1 MNFIDANSNRQI
13 EKHTHI
19 FRRSLVRLLSVS
31 ILTLGLWAIACNFGT
46 TGPEQTAR
54 AGKESNMENL
64 QSNSSPNTRIPP
76 MDATLPARI
85 ETATFALG

>member
-13 EKHTHI
+13 EKQPHI

-31 ILTLGLWAIACNFGT
+31 ILTMGFWINACNFGT
-46 TGPEQTAR
+46 AGPEPTAKPE
-54 AGKESNMENL
+54 KESNMENL
-64 QSNSSPNTRIPP
+64 QSNSSPKTSIPP
-76 MDATLPARI
+76 IDAAMPARI